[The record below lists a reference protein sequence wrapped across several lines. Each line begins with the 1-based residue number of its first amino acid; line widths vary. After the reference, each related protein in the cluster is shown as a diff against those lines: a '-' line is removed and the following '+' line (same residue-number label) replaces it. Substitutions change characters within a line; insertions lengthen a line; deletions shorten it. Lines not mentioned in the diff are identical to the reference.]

1 MDEYFNE
8 YEPIDMAPD
17 DSDMYAVF
25 PGNETLNHKHSDM
38 YDVFP
43 ENIIP
48 S

>member
-8 YEPIDMAPD
+8 YEPIDMTPD
-17 DSDMYAVF
+17 DGDMYAVF

>member
-25 PGNETLNHKHSDM
+25 PESGNENVNVNQSFL
-38 YDVFP
+38 
-43 ENIIP
+43 P